1 VCQSTLLGEVPVAE
15 FGLSCREES
24 PVSTVENDLVASA
37 AVARD
42 VVESYRQWQIVV
54 PGWETTLQEV
64 VEALGALPTAPVL
77 PVEIDELRTDLA
89 RLLRTGLP
97 GDPRGL
103 DELSAALREI
113 VTTVRVPGVP
123 RPEDPAW
130 SF

>member
-1 VCQSTLLGEVPVAE
+1 M
-15 FGLSCREES
+15 S
-24 PVSTVENDLVASA
+24 PIEHNLVASA
-37 AVARD
+37 AAARD

-64 VEALGALPTAPVL
+64 VEALGALSTAPVL
-77 PVEIDELRTDLA
+77 PVEIDELRADLA

-97 GDPRGL
+97 SDPRGL
-103 DELSAALREI
+103 DELSTALREI
-113 VTTVRVPGVP
+113 VTAVRVPGVP

>member
-1 VCQSTLLGEVPVAE
+1 MSTI
-15 FGLSCREES
+15 
-24 PVSTVENDLVASA
+24 ENDLVASA

-42 VVESYRQWQIVV
+42 VVESYRQCQIAV

-64 VEALGALPTAPVL
+64 VEALGALPAAPVF
-77 PVEIDELRTDLA
+77 PVEIDELRADLA

-97 GDPRGL
+97 SDPRGL

-113 VTTVRVPGVP
+113 VTTVRAPGVP